1 MALKSRN
8 KVSANFNM
16 SSMTDI
22 VFLLLIFFMLTFGIE
37 RHEELDLQ
45 LPQGNAKVTEKS
57 ATIAIHIQDVENEE
71 TKKPNLFIDIGNGIV
86 PVEFT
91 DIEDELKSAVEK
103 FEGFKGISLYTDKT
117 IDIEYIA
124 NIMLIASNND
134 YKIALVISEE
144 E

>member
-45 LPQGNAKVTEKS
+45 LPEGSAKMTEKS
-57 ATIAIHIQDVENEE
+57 ETIAIHIEDVVDDSLSI
-71 TKKPNLFIDIGNGIV
+71 PNFYIDIGSGPISV
-86 PVEFT
+86 
-91 DIEDELKSAVEK
+91 K
-103 FEGFKGISLYTDKT
+103 FENIDEKIKGVISEDTAAFKGITLYTDKT
-117 IDIEYIA
+117 VAVEHVS
-124 NIMLIASNND
+124 NIMLIASQND
-134 YKIALVISEE
+134 CKIALALEE